1 LQDAPGGFYFQKY
14 RRNFRFPNFRNSSTF
29 TGMKKLLILLALA
42 FSVTP
47 LSAQGEDLG
56 TLVDRALKAMN
67 EGNWEEAYKINAD
80 AVKRFGSNPESA
92 NTTYGPQFGV
102 ILYRKGACEMMLKK
116 YEDAMKSFESCYKD
130 YPNNKTSGGNLFNK
144 MALLKWGD
152 AAFSAKKYEVAIEQ
166 WKKFLKERDKDRDN
180 YQRGTFH
187 VNMAISHYK
196 LGKIPEGNEHLEIAI
211 TNRNTF
217 PTSDTAIITGF
228 QTLVE
233 AALKAKDAK
242 VLDDFINKNK
252 GAIVAPPFVMQRY
265 SKLFMKLAGDAIAIE
280 MDSTAFSLYQL
291 VPSSEVAIDE
301 LRERIASMGSL
312 SRIPDGALKLDKKQL
327 EEELKA
333 LEAESKGDKSMEMI
347 KLAATAYLREKKG
360 NVRASN
366 AAYLQLEDYYPKA
379 EKREENL
386 FRLVSTSSILGEM
399 GTVQK
404 YGARFLQDFPGSKHA
419 PDVRKLM
426 LSSLFFDG
434 EYEDCIT
441 IASDLIDSG
450 TVKEGTKEHDLA
462 LFVLGGSYYYTGKY
476 DKAAPLLE
484 DHVKAYKESDYK
496 APAAYFEAS
505 NLTRLQYWAKAG
517 RLLDAF
523 LLNFK
528 EGADSYTPLAL
539 YDRANV
545 HYAEEEYEPAIAILN
560 RLTGEFADSPVTDQ
574 AYNLLGNVNQAE
586 SLMEDAETAYVKAL
600 EIAEARGNDGVAG
613 EALYYL
619 VALLSVME
627 GDEPGPRVKD
637 ALPYA
642 DRYWGEYSEGS
653 PYQAQVAVAQVPAF
667 YSAGRGKEA
676 LERLQKVISFMA
688 KQPEAF
694 GLEEA
699 INSYTEVYLKD
710 HTPDELKAHYYDF
723 PGISSQDKAARA
735 LLRIAIIGVFEDA
748 VQSAEDDAQ
757 KRNAEAGIQV
767 LFQQLKTDF
776 ALSDLSNYILVKL
789 GDYLRKNTSAPREAL
804 AYYDEALSRP
814 DKSYMFAALLG
825 RADVY
830 GNSSDD
836 ADLAKALEDFERI
849 LQDSEEKPQRE
860 DALYRIVQILMK
872 KKEYATAAERA
883 NQYLDREEGKSLG
896 FSKYAPEVGLMLAQ
910 SFEGRNMTD
919 DAIKMYLKV
928 WSAHMGNIAVSAPA
942 MEAWMTLSHKRNRS
956 SDDPKI
962 ASDRQGAYNG
972 GFKYLELT
980 GRFKDKMSPD
990 DLKLWERV
998 QRLTEEY
1005 VADPNVKSNKQL
1017 EAEKA
1022 AKK

>member
-1 LQDAPGGFYFQKY
+1 
-14 RRNFRFPNFRNSSTF
+14 
-29 TGMKKLLILLALA
+29 MKKLLILLALV
-42 FSVTP
+42 FSCTP

-56 TLVDRALKAMN
+56 TLVDKALAAMN
-67 EGNWEEAYKINAD
+67 EGKWEEALKLNTE
-80 AVKRFGSNPESA
+80 AVKRFGASPAAA

-102 ILYRKGACEMMLKK
+102 ILYRKGACEMKLKK
-116 YEDAMKSFESCYKD
+116 YDAAMKSFESCYKD
-130 YPNNKTSGGNLFNK
+130 YPNDGDVAGGGNLFNK
-144 MALLKWGD
+144 LALLKWGD
-152 AAFSAKKYEVAIEQ
+152 AAMSAKKYQVAIDQ

-180 YQRGTFH
+180 YPRGSFH
-187 VNMAISHYK
+187 VNMAIAHYQ
-196 LGKIPEGNEHLEIAI
+196 LGKIAEGNEHLEIAI
-211 TNRNTF
+211 NNRNTF
-217 PTSDTAIITGF
+217 PTSDAGIITGF
-228 QTLVE
+228 QTLVG
-233 AALKAKDAK
+233 AALKAKNAQ
-242 VLDDFINKNK
+242 VLDDFIKKNK
-252 GAIVAPPFVMQRY
+252 GAIIAPPYVMQRY
-265 SKLFMKLAGDAIAIE
+265 SKLFMKLAGDALAAE
-280 MDSTAFSLYQL
+280 MDNTAFSLYQL
-291 VPSSEVAIDE
+291 VPSSEVAVDQLE
-301 LRERIASMGSL
+301 ERIDRMGSL
-312 SRIPDGALKLDKKQL
+312 TRIPDGSLRLDRN
-327 EEELKA
+327 ELKKELTE
-333 LEAESKGDKSMEMI
+333 LEVEMKGGKSMEMI
-347 KLAATAYLREKKG
+347 KLAATAYLREKNG

-366 AAYLQLEDYYPKA
+366 AAYLQLEDFYPKA

-386 FRLVSTSSILGEM
+386 FHLVRTSSVISDM
-399 GTVQK
+399 RTVQK

-441 IASDLIDSG
+441 IASELIESG
-450 TVKEGTKEHDLA
+450 TVKEGTPEHDLA
-462 LFVLGGSYYYTGKY
+462 LFVLGGSFYYTGQY

-484 DHVKAYKESDYK
+484 DHVKLYKDSNFK
-496 APAAYFEAS
+496 APAAYFQAS

-517 RLLDAF
+517 GLLDAF
-523 LLNFK
+523 LKDFT
-528 EGADSYTPLAL
+528 EGADSYIPLAL

-545 HYAEEEYEPAIAILN
+545 HYAEEQYVPAIGILD
-560 RLTGEFADSPVTDQ
+560 RLTSEFEDSPVTDQ

-586 SLMEDAETAYVKAL
+586 GRLEDAETAYIKAL

-619 VALLSVME
+619 VALLSVEE
-627 GDEPGPRVKD
+627 GGEPGPRVGD

-642 DRYWGEYSEGS
+642 DRYWQQYSEGS

-667 YSAGRGKEA
+667 YASNRGNEA

-710 HTPDELKAHYYDF
+710 HTPEELKDHYYDF

-748 VQSAEDDAQ
+748 AEGAEDDSQ
-757 KRNAEAGIQV
+757 KRNAQAGIQV

-804 AYYDEALSRP
+804 AYYDEALNR
-814 DKSYMFAALLG
+814 DDQSYMFAALLG

-830 GNSSDD
+830 GNSTAD
-836 ADLAKALEDFERI
+836 ADLANALKDFERI
-849 LQDSEEKPQRE
+849 LQDSEEKSQRE
-860 DALYRIVQILMK
+860 DSLYRIVQILMK
-872 KKEYATAAERA
+872 KGEYSNAAERA
-883 NQYLDREEGKSLG
+883 NQYLDREEGTSLG
-896 FSKYAPEVGLMLAQ
+896 FSKYSPEVGLMLAQ
-910 SFEGRNMTD
+910 SFEQRNMID
-919 DAIKMYLKV
+919 DAIAMYVKV

-942 MEAWMTLSHKRNRS
+942 IESWMQLSHKRNRS
-956 SDDPKI
+956 SDDPKVP
-962 ASDRQGAYNG
+962 SDRQGAYLG
-972 GFKYLELT
+972 GYRYLDLT
-980 GRFKDKMSPD
+980 GRFKDKMSPE

-998 QRLTEEY
+998 EKLTADY
-1005 VADPNVKSNKQL
+1005 VADPNVKSFQQL
-1017 EAEKA
+1017 EEEKA

>member
-1 LQDAPGGFYFQKY
+1 
-14 RRNFRFPNFRNSSTF
+14 
-29 TGMKKLLILLALA
+29 MKKLLILLAIA
-42 FSVTP
+42 FSCTP
-47 LSAQGEDLG
+47 LSAQDEDLG
-56 TLVDRALKAMN
+56 TLVDKALAAMN
-67 EGNWEEAYKINAD
+67 EGKWDEALKLNAS
-80 AVKRFGSNPESA
+80 AVKRFGASPAAA

-102 ILYRKGACEMMLKK
+102 ILYRKGACEMKLKK
-116 YEDAMKSFESCYKD
+116 YEEAMKSFQSCYKD
-130 YPNNKTSGGNLFNK
+130 YPNDGDAAGGGNLFNK
-144 MALLKWGD
+144 MSLLKWGD
-152 AAFSAKKYEVAIEQ
+152 AAMSAKKYQVAIDQ

-180 YQRGTFH
+180 YPRGTFH
-187 VNMAISHYK
+187 VNMAIAHYQ

-211 TNRNTF
+211 NNRNTF

-228 QTLVE
+228 QTLVG
-233 AALKAKDAK
+233 AALKAKNAQ
-242 VLDDFINKNK
+242 VLEDFIKKNK
-252 GAIVAPPFVMQRY
+252 GAIIAPPYVMQRY
-265 SKLFMKLAGDAIAIE
+265 SKLFMKLAGDAIAAE
-280 MDSTAFSLYQL
+280 MDNTAFSLYQL
-291 VPSSEVAIDE
+291 VPSSEVAAGQLE
-301 LRERIASMGSL
+301 ERIDMMGGL
-312 SRIPDGALKLDKKQL
+312 TRIPDGSLKLDKKAMQKELTEL
-327 EEELKA
+327 EVEM
-333 LEAESKGDKSMEMI
+333 KGGKSMEMI
-347 KLAATAYLREKKG
+347 KLAATAYLREKNG

-386 FRLVSTSSILGEM
+386 FHLTRTSSVIGDM
-399 GTVQK
+399 KTVQK

-441 IASDLIDSG
+441 IASELIDSG
-450 TVKEGTKEHDLA
+450 TVKEGTPEHDLA
-462 LFVLGGSYYYTGKY
+462 LFVLGGSYYYTGQY

-484 DHVKAYKESDYK
+484 DHVKLYKESNFK
-496 APAAYFEAS
+496 APAAYFQAS

-517 RLLDAF
+517 SLLDAF
-523 LLNFK
+523 LKDFT
-528 EGADSYTPLAL
+528 EGADSYIPLAL

-545 HYAEEEYEPAIAILN
+545 HYAEEQYVPAIDILN
-560 RLTGEFADSPVTDQ
+560 RLTTEFEDSPVTDQ
-574 AYNLLGNVNQAE
+574 AYNLLGNVCQAE
-586 SLMEDAETAYVKAL
+586 SRLEEAETAYVRAL

-619 VALLSVME
+619 TALLSVEE

-642 DRYWGEYSEGS
+642 DKYWEVYSEGS

-667 YSAGRGKEA
+667 FSAGRGNEA

-688 KQPEAF
+688 KQPESY

-699 INSYTEVYLKD
+699 INSYTEVYLKE
-710 HTPDELKAHYYDF
+710 HTPEELKDHYYDF

-748 VQSAEDDAQ
+748 AESAEDEDK
-757 KRNAEAGIQV
+757 KRNAQAGIQV

-804 AYYDEALSRP
+804 AYYDEALNR
-814 DKSYMFAALLG
+814 DDNSYMFAALLG

-830 GNSSDD
+830 GNSSTD
-836 ADLAKALEDFERI
+836 ADLANALKDFERI
-849 LQDSEEKPQRE
+849 LQDSEEKAQRE
-860 DALYRIVQILMK
+860 DSLYRIVQILMK
-872 KKEYATAAERA
+872 KGEYSTAAERA

-896 FSKYAPEVGLMLAQ
+896 FSKYSPEVGLMLAQ
-910 SFEGRNMTD
+910 SFEERSMTD

-942 MEAWMTLSHKRNRS
+942 MESWMTLSYKRNRN
-956 SDDPKI
+956 SDNPKI
-962 ASDRQGAYNG
+962 VSDRQGAYNG
-972 GFKYLELT
+972 GFQYLKLT
-980 GRFKDKMSPD
+980 GRFKDKMSPE

-998 QRLTEEY
+998 ERLTEQY

-1017 EAEKA
+1017 EAEKE